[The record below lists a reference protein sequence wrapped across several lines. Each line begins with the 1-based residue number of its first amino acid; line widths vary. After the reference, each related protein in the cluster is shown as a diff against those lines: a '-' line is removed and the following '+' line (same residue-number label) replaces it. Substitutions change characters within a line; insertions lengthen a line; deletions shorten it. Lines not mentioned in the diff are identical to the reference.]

1 MFILTF
7 KFSTLASISQHVTLQ
22 QIISDPSSLYMTQ
35 QEGKEPNNFQQ
46 VSKLIELKSTFTT
59 KSD

>member
-7 KFSTLASISQHVTLQ
+7 KFSTLASISQHVTPQ
-22 QIISDPSSLYMTQ
+22 QITSNPSSLYMTQ
-35 QEGKEPNNFQQ
+35 QVGKEPNNFQQ

>member
-7 KFSTLASISQHVTLQ
+7 KFSTLAGISRYVTLQ
-22 QIISDPSSLYMTQ
+22 QIISNPSSFYMTQ
-35 QEGKEPNNFQQ
+35 QAGKEPNNFQQ